1 MVTVSLNPA
10 NSMDRYE
17 LAREFAFI
25 RARDEINN
33 LTDPAQLKEVA
44 IGMLKINVGLR
55 EYIHKLAA
63 EIPVTEKLPPKP
75 D

>member
-1 MVTVSLNPA
+1 MILNPVEL
-10 NSMDRYE
+10 MDRYE
-17 LAREFAFI
+17 LSREFAYI

-44 IGMLKINVGLR
+44 IGMLKINAGLR

-63 EIPVTEKLPPKP
+63 EIPVTEKLPSKP

>member
-1 MVTVSLNPA
+1 
-10 NSMDRYE
+10 MDRFS
-17 LAREFAFI
+17 LAREFAYI

-33 LTDPAQLKEVA
+33 LEDPAQLKEVA
-44 IGMLKINVGLR
+44 IGMLKINIGLR

-63 EIPVTEKLPPKP
+63 DIPVTQHLPPKP

>member
-1 MVTVSLNPA
+1 VKELN
-10 NSMDRYE
+10 RYE
-17 LAREFAFI
+17 LSREFAFI
-25 RARDEINN
+25 RARDEINK
-33 LTDPAQLKEVA
+33 LEDPAQLKEVA

-63 EIPVTEKLPPKP
+63 DIPVTQHLPSKP